1 VEANV
6 TASSSPLRQGF
17 ERFGL
22 PALAFLAAWAA
33 SGFGWLG
40 AGLGLVPALLIL
52 LLGRSRARAGSS
64 GPSSTPVSAQM
75 MAPQARE
82 PEPSAADLE
91 RVASRIV
98 PLWAGQTA
106 QARAQM
112 EDAVTSLAG
121 RFAGMQA
128 NLRAA
133 LQATGLESNRSLQS
147 TIEAGAGA
155 LAGVI
160 KDLEEAA
167 RARGAVLD
175 KIQDLAAITEQLQ
188 EMSEEVA
195 AIATQTNLLALN
207 AAIEA
212 AHAQGLGRGFAVVAD
227 EVRKLSMRS
236 GETGNAIT
244 SKVAWVNKAL
254 TDALKATQTFAQRD
268 TDMIRRAE
276 TTING
281 VVRDFQAGAG
291 ELSESAHR
299 FEGVGA
305 QLGAEISGTLVHLQ
319 FQDRVGQILQSVVA
333 DMEKFSHR
341 LEHHPAGLQADQW
354 LRELESTYTTSEQ
367 QALHHGQQ
375 STASDD
381 SEITFF

>member
-1 VEANV
+1 VEATV
-6 TASSSPLRQGF
+6 TGTPSPLRQGF

-40 AGLGLVPALLIL
+40 AVLGLVPAALIVVL
-52 LLGRSRARAGSS
+52 RPTRSQAGPPEQASS
-64 GPSSTPVSAQM
+64 PAFV
-75 MAPQARE
+75 PQAQQVQ
-82 PEPSAADLE
+82 PEGADLE

-112 EDAVTSLAG
+112 EDAVTSLTG
-121 RFAGMQA
+121 RFSGMQA

-133 LQATGLESNRSLQS
+133 LQATGLDSNRNLQS

-175 KIQDLAAITEQLQ
+175 KIQDLAAITGQLQ

-254 TDALKATQTFAQRD
+254 LDALKATQAFAERD
-268 TDMIRRAE
+268 TEMIRRAE
-276 TTING
+276 RTING
-281 VVRDFQAGAG
+281 VVRDFQVGAGA
-291 ELSESAHR
+291 LSESAQR
-299 FEGVGA
+299 FEGVGT

-367 QALHHGQQ
+367 QAVHHGQQ
-375 STASDD
+375 AASSDD
-381 SEITFF
+381 SDITFF